1 MQRSFYFA
9 FTYRYSFTGLAASA
23 EPLRSNNI

>member
-9 FTYRYSFTGLAASA
+9 FTYRYSYPGIAASA
-23 EPLRSNNI
+23 ILRSSQF

>member
-9 FTYRYSFTGLAASA
+9 FTYRYSYPGIAAMA
-23 EPLRSNNI
+23 ILRSNNF